1 MSERDKKKA
10 TEEKKQEEAY
20 PVVEDK
26 TPKLSHEDQT
36 ALETAM
42 EAVGKIVE
50 AGKEVAEE
58 LREAEEHQ
66 LVRLKERGRRKSR
79 DLEQQAMAV
88 LGDSLERV
96 FKLIDISGDGQLDA
110 AELQRAFALAGRPT
124 SDEAIQR
131 AIKELDKDNDGQI
144 NFEEFKAV
152 AWKTATE
159 STGAPP
165 PTAEPEPIAA

>member
-10 TEEKKQEEAY
+10 TAEKEQEEAY
-20 PVVEDK
+20 PVEDK
-26 TPKLSHEDQT
+26 MPKLSDKDQK

-50 AGKEVAEE
+50 AGKEATEE
-58 LREAEEHQ
+58 LREAEEHD
-66 LVRLKERGRRKSR
+66 LPRLKERGRRKSR
-79 DLEQQAMAV
+79 DLEQQAMEI
-88 LGDSLERV
+88 LGDSLATV
-96 FKLIDISGDGQLDA
+96 FKLMDVSGDGQLDA
-110 AELQRAFALAGRPT
+110 AELHRAFALAGMPK

-144 NFEEFKAV
+144 SLEEFKAV

-159 STGAPP
+159 ATGAPP
-165 PTAEPEPIAA
+165 TVEPEPEPIAA